1 MSPMMRPSDR
11 RRKSDLE
18 RQDEAFTVW
27 DAMRNTKP
35 LAVGGGVGVELW

>member
-27 DAMRNTKP
+27 DAMRNTKKT
-35 LAVGGGVGVELW
+35 LGCWGRGGC